1 MMKLLAGAVLA
12 TGTLA
17 VPVVALAL
25 PAAAQTQQA
34 ACVTVHDHINKTDNG
49 HGTPSEWADL
59 SLNRTTKVC
68 GDEKAG
74 YKVTLIDK
82 GTLWTRKDAGT
93 PNGTGGQILNHVPGV
108 VYGIYSLTAT
118 GGTFAHN
125 HGDTSASSTE
135 YVKSLFSEGTTVT
148 GGKYAWAYQTRCR
161 ERWLDSSVNNDGQ
174 GAAAGNITGKLC
186 GKPSQTPTPTPTP
199 TSPGGGGGGSTPT
212 TVPSGAPQT
221 GDGSSG
227 GGSTVLVAAG
237 ALVCALGAGSGLV
250 LWRRRQQH

>member
-25 PAAAQTQQA
+25 PAAAQTQQPK
-34 ACVTVHDHINKTDNG
+34 CVIVHDHIAKTDNG

-59 SLNRTTKVC
+59 SLNRTTTVC
-68 GDEKAG
+68 GNEKTG
-74 YKVTLIDK
+74 YKVKLVDK
-82 GTLWTRKDAGT
+82 GTLWTRTGAGT

-118 GGTFAHN
+118 GGTLAHD

-135 YVKSLFSEGTTVT
+135 YVKSLFSDGTTVT
-148 GGKYAWAYQTRCR
+148 GGPYAWAYRTRCG
-161 ERWLDSSVNNDGQ
+161 EKWLDSSVNNDGQ

-186 GKPSQTPTPTPTP
+186 GKPSHSPTPTPTT
-199 TSPGGGGGGSTPT
+199 TSPSGDGGSTPT
-212 TVPSGAPQT
+212 AVPSGAPQT

-227 GGSTVLVAAG
+227 GGNTVLVAAG